1 MPRFGVARTWAP
13 RVILPR
19 RFTATQPGD
28 LTEQE
33 RGQVNKNGAN
43 KNGARFTYSAM
54 DERSWS
60 MSRGTGDLGFRYRPK
75 AVATQRALLL
85 QNGLNL
91 FREVNLTQFLMLSHA
106 AVLALL

>member
-1 MPRFGVARTWAP
+1 
-13 RVILPR
+13 
-19 RFTATQPGD
+19 
-28 LTEQE
+28 
-33 RGQVNKNGAN
+33 
-43 KNGARFTYSAM
+43 
-54 DERSWS
+54 